1 MKLFILIALSLHS
14 LLALTLPELIDMSL
28 QNNPSLE
35 AIQKRIEANKKA
47 TQLSS
52 QFSNPELLLTANTLK
67 NSEPMSQTQLTL
79 KQNIPFFGKR
89 DAKEKIGLA
98 EDELLEVKLK
108 AAKAELVS
116 EIKKEAYTLWRLR
129 ETSKIIDAYIAL
141 TQDNIELYESYSA
154 MGEKE
159 HMGIMKAQLSL
170 SALRVQKSALKMKI
184 DATLWRLS
192 YLSAHTLCELTVE
205 LKMGSKPEL
214 ATLLQ
219 SLVNNPDIAMQTK
232 EIQKQQAKVQLASK
246 ENYPDIN
253 LIAGYA
259 YRENFDDYLNF
270 GVGVSL
276 PIYGRESLVEQ
287 EARSMALVLEQQK
300 KDVELEVSAELQ
312 IYYSQLLSAYEI
324 YHIIQDGALPQVK
337 HMLELSNSSFST
349 GGDLFKYIDVIFS
362 KLDLEQKSI
371 NAVVD
376 YNLALAKVAQLAG
389 ETK

>member
-1 MKLFILIALSLHS
+1 
-14 LLALTLPELIDMSL
+14 
-28 QNNPSLE
+28 
-35 AIQKRIEANKKA
+35 
-47 TQLSS
+47 
-52 QFSNPELLLTANTLK
+52 
-67 NSEPMSQTQLTL
+67 
-79 KQNIPFFGKR
+79 
-89 DAKEKIGLA
+89 
-98 EDELLEVKLK
+98 
-108 AAKAELVS
+108 
-116 EIKKEAYTLWRLR
+116 
-129 ETSKIIDAYIAL
+129 
-141 TQDNIELYESYSA
+141 
-154 MGEKE
+154 MGP
-159 HMGIMKAQLSL
+159 
-170 SALRVQKSALKMKI
+170 
-184 DATLWRLS
+184 
-192 YLSAHTLCELTVE
+192 
-205 LKMGSKPEL
+205 KPEL
-214 ATLLQ
+214 QTLLQ

-232 EIQKQQAKVQLASK
+232 ETQKQKAKVRLAHK

-276 PIYGRESLVEQ
+276 PIYGRESLAEQ
-287 EARSMALVLEQQK
+287 EARSMALVFEQQK

-312 IYYSQLLSAYEI
+312 MYYSQLLSAYEI

-337 HMLELSNSSFST
+337 HMFELSSSSFST

>member
-1 MKLFILIALSLHS
+1 MKLFILMALSLHS
-14 LLALTLPELIDMSL
+14 LLAITLPELIDISL
-28 QNNPSLE
+28 QNSPSLE
-35 AIQKRIEANKKA
+35 VIQQRMEANKKA

-52 QFSNPELLLTANTLK
+52 EFSNPELLLTTNTLK
-67 NSEPMSQTQLTL
+67 NSEPMSQTVLTL
-79 KQNIPFFGKR
+79 KQNIPLFGKL
-89 DAKEKIGLA
+89 DAKEKITLA
-98 EDELLEVKLK
+98 EDELLEEKLK

-141 TQDNIELYESYSA
+141 TQRNIELYESYSG

-170 SALRVQKSALKMKI
+170 SALKVQKSALKMKI
-184 DATLWRLS
+184 DATLSRLS
-192 YLSAHTLCELTVE
+192 YLSAHSLRELSVE
-205 LKMGSKPEL
+205 LKMGPKPEL
-214 ATLLQ
+214 QTLLK
-219 SLVNNPDIAMQTK
+219 SLVNNPAIAVQTK
-232 EIQKQQAKVQLASK
+232 ETQKQRAKVQLAHR

-287 EARSMALVLEQQK
+287 EARSMALVFESQK
-300 KDVELEVSAELQ
+300 KDVELEMSAELQ
-312 IYYSQLLSAYEI
+312 MYYSQLLSAYEI

-337 HMLELSNSSFST
+337 HMFELSNSSLST

-376 YNLALAKVAQLAG
+376 YNLALAKVDQLAG